1 MLNFVA
7 IGSFDGVHRGHRR
20 IIRAAIRE
28 ALRRGME
35 SRVVYFPFPPKFF
48 FSGETTDCL
57 ITLPEERE
65 RLIESLRPDLVEPL
79 VFNNALSSMPAS
91 DFFSRVVLERYKAG
105 GLCVGPDFAVGR
117 AREGHADFL
126 RRACAESGTA
136 FRAVPFTRRG
146 GHKISSSLIRS
157 HLRAGAVEEANV
169 CLGWE
174 YSVSGPVIR
183 GAGLGRKLGFPTAN
197 VGAHPAKILPP
208 GIFAARVK
216 VGRETFGAVLS
227 VGRRPTLNTLGGRML
242 LEAHLLD
249 FSRDIYGKTVEVSFL
264 KHIRPERRFS
274 SKEALVEHIRFDVA
288 AARRFLS
295 SASVA
300 YKV

>member
-65 RLIESLRPDLVEPL
+65 RLIESLRPGLVEPL
-79 VFNNALSSMPAS
+79 VFNNALSSMPAP

-117 AREGHADFL
+117 GREGHADFL
-126 RRACAESGTA
+126 RRACAESGIA

-174 YSVSGPVIR
+174 YSVSGPVIK

-208 GIFAARVK
+208 GIFAARVR

-242 LEAHLLD
+242 LEAHILD
-249 FSRDIYGKTVEVSFL
+249 FSRDIYGRTVEVTFL
-264 KHIRPERRFS
+264 KHIRAERRFS
-274 SKEALVEHIRFDVA
+274 SKEALVEHIRSDVA
-288 AARRFLS
+288 AARRFLP
-295 SASVA
+295 SAPPRL
-300 YKV
+300 